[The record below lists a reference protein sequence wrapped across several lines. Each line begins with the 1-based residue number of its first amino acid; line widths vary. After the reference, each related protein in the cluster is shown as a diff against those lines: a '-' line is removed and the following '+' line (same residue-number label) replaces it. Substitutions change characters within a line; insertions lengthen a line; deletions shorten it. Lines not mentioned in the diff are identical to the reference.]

1 MFKKVLF
8 VLTVF
13 SLLLL
18 AGCGPSTKEFSGTG
32 MTIQLNESFVEK
44 EVIQAPLYLES
55 MNQIFM
61 GMRES
66 KSDLASYGIYDLE
79 DYIDAVLNA
88 HGKTATTHLYEDDDV
103 KYYYAYYNATVDREY
118 GYMLF
123 VMEGENHFYSMNF
136 GCLESKLQG
145 YKAQFQAWAKTVR
158 VV

>member
-18 AGCGPSTKEFSGTG
+18 VGCGPSTKEFSGTG
-32 MTIQLNESFVEK
+32 MTIQLNDSFVEK

-55 MNQIFM
+55 MNHIFM

-66 KSDLASYGIYDLE
+66 KSDLAGYGIYDLE
-79 DYIDAVLNA
+79 DYIEAVLNA
-88 HGKTATTHLYEDDDV
+88 HGKTATTHLYEDEDV

-145 YKAQFQAWAKTVR
+145 NKAQFQAWAKTVK